1 MREKNQFECE
11 LFLTSYQSV
20 CKNRSSLTCIYANY
34 DFKKLA
40 GSARKFCIQLSIV
53 VQCIVHCTSFLSI
66 EKKEAKHTIELI
78 FSKLSLYEKH
88 FERFDTFSR
97 RKIYAYSTQRALPLF
112 PIVYYKVYILCVCVT
127 RLILDSKYF
136 DLPTILWKY
145 Y

>member
-53 VQCIVHCTSFLSI
+53 FFYFVIGSLCRHIVQCIVHCTSSLSI

-112 PIVYYKVYILCVCVT
+112 PIVYYKVYILCVC
-127 RLILDSKYF
+127 Y
-136 DLPTILWKY
+136 
-145 Y
+145 